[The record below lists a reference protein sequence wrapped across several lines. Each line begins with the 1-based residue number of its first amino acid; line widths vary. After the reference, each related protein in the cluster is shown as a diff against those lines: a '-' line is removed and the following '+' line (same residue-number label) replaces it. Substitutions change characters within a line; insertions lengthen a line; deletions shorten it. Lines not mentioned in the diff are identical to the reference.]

1 MSAQS
6 IALFPWQQ
14 VSWQKLQQNK
24 AALPHAILFHG
35 ASGIGKET
43 FAMAFAQSL
52 LCEHPHADGQACGEC
67 PSCGWFMHRNH
78 PDYRCIRPE
87 ALEDAVSDDSGDAE
101 EKSSAKKAPSQDI
114 KIEQIRSLSSFMNVS
129 THRSGM
135 RVVVLYPVEALT
147 TEASNA
153 ILKTLEEPPENTV
166 FLLVTDRIDR
176 LLPTVLSRCRLFSL
190 PMPTEAESM
199 EWLSRQG
206 IDQPAVFLHEQ
217 GGAPIA
223 ALEAARSDDREMVN
237 TFLQQLQHPDA
248 IVSSL
253 AIADKL
259 QKIPMPLLVSWLQRW
274 LFDLFSYQLSG
285 SIRYYQQYQTAIA
298 ALVKK
303 IDPVTLS
310 EALKKAN
317 ARQQV
322 ATHPLSAKLTVED
335 MLLEYA
341 GLFKRA

>member
-1 MSAQS
+1 MTSQS
-6 IALFPWQQ
+6 IALYPWQQ
-14 VSWQKLQQNK
+14 SSWQQLQQHK

-35 ASGIGKET
+35 PGGIGKET
-43 FAMAFAQSL
+43 FAMALAQSL
-52 LCEHPHADGQACGEC
+52 LCEHPKSDGEACGEC
-67 PSCGWFMHRNH
+67 PSCNWFMHRNH

-87 ALEDAVSDDSGDAE
+87 ALEDEITDDNNDTE
-101 EKSSAKKAPSQDI
+101 EKSSAKKAPSSDI
-114 KIEQIRSLSSFMNVS
+114 KIEQVRALSSFMNVS

-153 ILKTLEEPPENTV
+153 ILKTLEEPPENTI

-190 PMPTEAESM
+190 PMPSYEESLA
-199 EWLSRQG
+199 WLSNQG
-206 IDQPAVFLHEQ
+206 IAQPDVFLHEQ

-223 ALEAARSDDREMVN
+223 ALAAAQNDDRDMVDA
-237 TFLQQLQHPDA
+237 FLQQLQHPES

-259 QKIPMPLLVSWLQRW
+259 QKTPMPLLVSWLQRW
-274 LFDLFSYQLSG
+274 LYDLFSYQLSG
-285 SIRYYQQYQTAIA
+285 QIRYYQQYQAKIA
-298 ALVKK
+298 ALVKQV
-303 IDPVTLS
+303 DPVILS

-335 MLLEYA
+335 MLLDYA
-341 GLFKRA
+341 ALFKA